1 MPPYLGWPGQPLAGM
16 ICLVRFQKGHTPF
29 GKAGSKDIFL
39 LSVTVPAQ
47 PFPHCC
53 ILPEGLSMRIPSSAL
68 LTESG
73 EAPAMTAHHAKCPN
87 IYAMYPK
94 SPSCAALLTA
104 QKQMIMAH
112 VLCAGLPSD
121 PALTLACK
129 SHSEHPWLNLSRI
142 RKACPALQVRHITT
156 QDP

>member
-16 ICLVRFQKGHTPF
+16 ICLVRLQKGHTPF

-47 PFPHCC
+47 PFPHGC

-73 EAPAMTAHHAKCPN
+73 EAPAMTAHHARCPS
-87 IYAMYPK
+87 IYVMYPK
-94 SPSCAALLTA
+94 IPSCAALLTA